1 MAKKETWMPTTAG
14 ILDIVAGSF
23 VLLGG
28 ITLLIFGTIGSSI
41 IPYFVPQVPPVM
53 AAVIFSSIAV
63 PLILIAIL
71 AIVGGVYAL
80 QRKIWGLALAGSI
93 AAFFSPAWVLGVAAI
108 VLRALAYTRGIDPT
122 MVIPETLILSIAVI
136 FAIFAVIADILAI
149 VGGIYALQKKK
160 WGLAL
165 AGSIAA
171 FFASLILG
179 TAAIVFTVMSKNEF
193 E

>member
-1 MAKKETWMPTTAG
+1 MEKTWMPTVAG
-14 ILDIVAGSF
+14 ILDIVAGTVSFIGLIF
-23 VLLGG
+23 VLVG
-28 ITLLIFGTIGSSI
+28 IS
-41 IPYFVPQVPPVM
+41 V
-53 AAVIFSSIAV
+53 
-63 PLILIAIL
+63 
-71 AIVGGVYAL
+71 
-80 QRKIWGLALAGSI
+80 
-93 AAFFSPAWVLGVAAI
+93 
-108 VLRALAYTRGIDPT
+108 LAYTRGIDPLIG
-122 MVIPETLILSIAVI
+122 IPETLILSIAVI

-171 FFASLILG
+171 FFASILLG

>member
-1 MAKKETWMPTTAG
+1 MEKTWMPTVAG
-14 ILDIVAGSF
+14 ILDIVAGTVSFIGLVF
-23 VLLGG
+23 VLVG
-28 ITLLIFGTIGSSI
+28 IS
-41 IPYFVPQVPPVM
+41 V
-53 AAVIFSSIAV
+53 
-63 PLILIAIL
+63 
-71 AIVGGVYAL
+71 
-80 QRKIWGLALAGSI
+80 
-93 AAFFSPAWVLGVAAI
+93 
-108 VLRALAYTRGIDPT
+108 LAYTGGIDPLIG
-122 MVIPETLILSIAVI
+122 IPGTLILSIAVI

-171 FFASLILG
+171 FFASILLG